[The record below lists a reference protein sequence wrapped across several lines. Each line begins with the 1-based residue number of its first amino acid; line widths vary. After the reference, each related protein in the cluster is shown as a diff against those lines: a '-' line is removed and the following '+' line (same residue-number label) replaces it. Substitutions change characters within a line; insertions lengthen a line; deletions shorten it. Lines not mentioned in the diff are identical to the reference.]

1 MRKENY
7 MDQDTALMVLCKV
20 LEKASESSALSR
32 IELTRKK
39 VGEFING
46 DRNKFV
52 QLEAEVKDVPSY
64 IVYNNYI
71 FSLLGFAVAALAF
84 VESVFPA
91 DNMKAAV
98 MLIVLAIELLI
109 GWYMLTKEKLINKW
123 KKYILAVIDEF
134 K

>member
-1 MRKENY
+1 

-32 IELTRKK
+32 IELTRQK

-46 DRNKFV
+46 DRNNFV

>member
-1 MRKENY
+1 

-32 IELTRKK
+32 IELTRQK

-109 GWYMLTKEKLINKW
+109 GWYMLTKDKLINKW

>member
-1 MRKENY
+1 
-7 MDQDTALMVLCKV
+7 MDQNTALMVLCKV

-32 IELTRKK
+32 IELTRQK

>member
-1 MRKENY
+1 

-32 IELTRKK
+32 IELTRQK

-71 FSLLGFAVAALAF
+71 FSLLGFTVAALAF

>member
-1 MRKENY
+1 M
-7 MDQDTALMVLCKV
+7 
-20 LEKASESSALSR
+20 
-32 IELTRKK
+32 
-39 VGEFING
+39 
-46 DRNKFV
+46 
-52 QLEAEVKDVPSY
+52 
-64 IVYNNYI
+64 
-71 FSLLGFAVAALAF
+71 
-84 VESVFPA
+84 ESVFPA

>member
-1 MRKENY
+1 

-32 IELTRKK
+32 IELTRQK

-109 GWYMLTKEKLINKW
+109 GWYMLTKVKLINKW

>member
-1 MRKENY
+1 

-32 IELTRKK
+32 IELTRQK

>member
-1 MRKENY
+1 

-32 IELTRKK
+32 IELTRQK

-98 MLIVLAIELLI
+98 ILIVLAIELLI

>member
-1 MRKENY
+1 

-20 LEKASESSALSR
+20 LEKSSESSALSR
-32 IELTRKK
+32 IELTRQK

>member
-1 MRKENY
+1 

>member
-1 MRKENY
+1 

-32 IELTRKK
+32 IELTRQK

-91 DNMKAAV
+91 DNMKAAL

>member
-1 MRKENY
+1 

-32 IELTRKK
+32 IELTRQK

-109 GWYMLTKEKLINKW
+109 GWYMLTKELINKW

>member
-1 MRKENY
+1 M
-7 MDQDTALMVLCKV
+7 
-20 LEKASESSALSR
+20 
-32 IELTRKK
+32 
-39 VGEFING
+39 GEFING

-134 K
+134 T

>member
-1 MRKENY
+1 

-32 IELTRKK
+32 IELTRQK

-71 FSLLGFAVAALAF
+71 FSLLGFAVAALVF

>member
-32 IELTRKK
+32 IELTRQK

>member
-1 MRKENY
+1 

-32 IELTRKK
+32 IELTRQK

-52 QLEAEVKDVPSY
+52 QLEAEVKDVSSY

>member
-1 MRKENY
+1 

-32 IELTRKK
+32 IELTRQKE
-39 VGEFING
+39 GEFING